1 MPGEEITLRGKRV
14 PDAADVIIIMQ
25 HAPCN
30 KRIHMK
36 LKDTIDDL
44 EKALR
49 AKGTLRESHSFIQH
63 VSVLN
68 SQSVLRNDVTSYAL
82 AR

>member
-1 MPGEEITLRGKRV
+1 MPGEEITLRDKRV

-25 HAPCN
+25 HAACN

-49 AKGTLRESHSFIQH
+49 AKGTSRGSHPFIQCCIHCCGLQMPH
-63 VSVLN
+63 VSL
-68 SQSVLRNDVTSYAL
+68 SFQLFY
-82 AR
+82 